1 MIIILKF
8 LLIFMILV
16 TAHCQFSL
24 PPPSKHKDV
33 SFNLKAS
40 VLLTWWILCCLGPLS
55 CCRMQVLSLNKI
67 LYVLYMLL
75 LFNSYQISGLTKEQC
90 VSPLPPPLVLSFFSF
105 FFSFIWLMAL
115 FWRKGGRTFL
125 HPDRVSCQLFPI
137 YVNIYACEN
146 ISV

>member
-90 VSPLPPPLVLSFFSF
+90 VSPLPPPLVLSFFF
-105 FFSFIWLMAL
+105 FLFFIHLINGSVL
-115 FWRKGGRTFL
+115 KEGRANL
-125 HPDRVSCQLFPI
+125 PAPWQSLLSIVSYLC
-137 YVNIYACEN
+137 
-146 ISV
+146 